1 MAYVTITG
9 RVGKQLGTSGVEV
22 WETVTLPT
30 GQSFDKKW
38 AVWGKPEQPENAIVE
53 VRGTGSWKVRPYTK
67 QDGTTSNAI
76 DASINDPEIKIIK
89 PATTTADPMPF

>member
-38 AVWGKPEQPENAIVE
+38 AVWGKPEQPENATVE
-53 VRGTGSWKVRPYTK
+53 VRGIGSWKVRAYTK
-67 QDGTTSNAI
+67 QDGTTANAI
-76 DASINDPEIKIIK
+76 DASINDPEIKILSS
-89 PATTTADPMPF
+89 ATPDPMPF

>member
-22 WETVTLPT
+22 WETITLPT

-38 AVWGKPEQPENAIVE
+38 AVWGKPEQPEGAVVE
-53 VRGTGSWKVRPYTK
+53 VRGIGSWKTREYTNQQGENK
-67 QDGTTSNAI
+67 TAI
-76 DASINDPEIKIIK
+76 DASINDPEIKILK
-89 PATTTADPMPF
+89 AATTEPDPMPF